1 MSQRC
6 KSKVR
11 SIHHGQSGQALVL
24 MVLAIVGLLS
34 MAAFVVDIGALYLSH
49 QELVAATDAAALAG
63 GAAIPNGDAT
73 SVAAQYSA
81 ASGDLNNYPNLQSV
95 SATPTLKCL
104 TSTGLGLPPCSV
116 YGSQAAANAIQVTE
130 TATVAT
136 FFAKIFGV
144 NSVTLSAT
152 ATASAKGG
160 SGSAY
165 NVMLVL
171 DTTASMNT
179 TDKDCNN
186 LTQEQCALGG
196 MRTLLGELDPCA
208 VSLSTCPA
216 ATSGN
221 VASPVDEVG
230 LMVFPGLTPS
240 QTSTVDNPPVQAPTA
255 SKDYT
260 CPTSNPSIT
269 SYNNNPGYLILP
281 FQSDYRT
288 SDTTTALNTASNIVI
303 AAGGGSCQGV
313 QAPGGEGTF
322 YAGAITA
329 AQEYLVANSRTNVKN
344 VMVILSDGDA
354 KASSTQ
360 MGGNATNYP
369 ASQECA
375 QAVTAANNA
384 KNAGILIYSVS
395 YGSETTGCTTDTNPT
410 ITPCQTMSDI
420 ASTPLSTYFFSNAS
434 STTGTTV
441 CSGGRPNSGLTSVF
455 QQIAADLTVA
465 RLIPNGTT

>member
-1 MSQRC
+1 MRRRGESQ
-6 KSKVR
+6 VR
-11 SIHHGQSGQALVL
+11 SRRDGQSGQALVL
-24 MVLAIVGLLS
+24 MVLTIVGLLS
-34 MAAFVVDIGALYLSH
+34 TAAFVIDIGALYLSH
-49 QELVAATDAAALAG
+49 QQLVAATDAAALAG
-63 GAAIPNGDAT
+63 GAAIPNGNAT
-73 SVAAQYSA
+73 SVATQYSA

-95 SATPTLKCL
+95 SVTPTLKCL

-116 YGSQAAANAIQVTE
+116 YGSQTAANAIQVTE
-130 TATVAT
+130 TATVST

-144 NSVTLSAT
+144 RSVTLAAT

-165 NVMLVL
+165 SVMLVL

-179 TDKDCNN
+179 VDNYCNK

-196 MRTLLGELDPCA
+196 IRTLLGELDPCS
-208 VSLSTCPA
+208 VSLSSCPA
-216 ATSGN
+216 ASSGN

-240 QTSTVDNPPVQAPTA
+240 QTSTLDNPPIQAPTA

-260 CPTSNPSIT
+260 CPTSNPST
-269 SYNNNPGYLILP
+269 TPYNNNPGYLILP

-288 SDTTTALNTASNIVI
+288 SDTATALNTASNIVT

-329 AQEYLVANSRTNVKN
+329 AQQYLVANSRANVKN
-344 VMVILSDGDA
+344 VMVLLSDGDA
-354 KASSTQ
+354 TASSNQ
-360 MGGNATNYP
+360 MRGNATSYP
-369 ASQECA
+369 ASQECS
-375 QAVTAANNA
+375 QAVTAATNA
-384 KNAGILIYSVS
+384 KNAGIFIYSVS

-410 ITPCQTMSDI
+410 ITPCQTMADI
-420 ASTPLSTYFFSNAS
+420 ASTPLSTYFFSNANS
-434 STTGTTV
+434 QTGTTV